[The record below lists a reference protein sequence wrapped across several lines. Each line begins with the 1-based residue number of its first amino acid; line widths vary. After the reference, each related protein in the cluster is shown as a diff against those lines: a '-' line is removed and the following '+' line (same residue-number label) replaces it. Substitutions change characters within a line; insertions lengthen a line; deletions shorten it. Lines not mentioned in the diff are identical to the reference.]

1 MIDSLETDVVVIGGG
16 PSGFGAA
23 VAAARKGLKVYLL
36 EATNKIGGVLA
47 SCPGMPLGAGYPFG
61 KSIGGI
67 FDELVNS
74 LYQMDPPAA
83 EKRECSLENFGPEV
97 VYDHEILIFTLYK
110 MLKEEGVNLLLNATA
125 LEPIMNGNMI
135 KGIIYYDWNGKHII
149 NTKVVIDCSGDGN
162 IAAKAGVPFQKGD
175 EKGHLMAATLTFL
188 MVNASWERIFQDDY
202 DPYFKDIAAKG
213 IKEGKLHP
221 DLKKI
226 YIMKGFHKDTVF
238 FNTVNIKDVDGTD
251 PLSVEKAT
259 YEARKRCHE
268 LARFLIKEVPG
279 FENAIP
285 IYLGPTVGIRET
297 RRFEGIYRLT
307 AADISAGK
315 KFKDGIVCCNNP
327 IDIVCRG
334 SDAMT
339 YDAIGEEG
347 TYYTIPYRCMV
358 PRNIKNLLFAGRII
372 STDPIA
378 FASVRGM
385 PQCMLMGQ
393 ACGTAAAI
401 AINNNTSVQDIDYYK
416 LIGDLINQGVNGL
429 GDEPLM

>member
-1 MIDSLETDVVVIGGG
+1 MIDVIETDIVVIGGG

-36 EATNKIGGVLA
+36 ESTNKIGGVLA
-47 SCPGMPLGAGYPFG
+47 SCPGMPLGAGYPLG

-97 VYDHEILIFTLYK
+97 VYDHEILIFTLYR
-110 MLKEEGVNLLLNATA
+110 MLEEAGVTLLLNATA
-125 LEPIMNGNMI
+125 LEPIMNGNII
-135 KGIIYYDWNGKHII
+135 KGVIYYDWNRKHII
-149 NTKVVIDCSGDGN
+149 NTKAVIDCSGDGY

-175 EKGHLMAATLTFL
+175 DDGHLMGATLTFL
-188 MVNASWERIFQDDY
+188 MINTPWERIFEDNY
-202 DPYFKDIAAKG
+202 DPYFKEIAAKG

-221 DLKKI
+221 DLDKI

-251 PLSVEKAT
+251 PLSIVRAT
-259 YEARKRCHE
+259 NEARKRCHQ
-268 LARFLIKEVPG
+268 LAKFLIEEVPG

-285 IYLGPTVGIRET
+285 IYMGPIVGIRET
-297 RRFEGIYRLT
+297 RRFEGLYRLT
-307 AADISAGK
+307 ADDITIGK
-315 KFKDGIVCCNNP
+315 KFSDGIVCCNNP

-334 SDAMT
+334 SNTFT

-372 STDPIA
+372 STDPVA

-385 PQCMLMGQ
+385 PQCMVMGQ
-393 ACGTAAAI
+393 ACGTAAAM
-401 AINNNTSVQDIDYYK
+401 AIKNNTSVQDIDYRD
-416 LIGDLINQGVNGL
+416 LVEDLINQGVNGL
-429 GDEPLM
+429 GDEPL